1 MYCKKCGTEQ
11 RKGHKFCPKC
21 GMPFIVNDPMSN
33 NIKKS
38 DIFNEELIDSSVIT
52 VMDSQNEDL
61 VKEQPVL
68 SNTQGDAFTDNNS
81 DPKKKGNTTID
92 NNKKQKIDNKQSND
106 SELNII
112 NAGDNANFGFW
123 GWVSIIGIVIY
134 SFFVFTNNSEDT
146 AHYSVIFCVIAMINP
161 IYTLYNIV
169 KDNKEEKLDL
179 SIAVIISILLCVIM
193 AIVGFMTKEEKYGLF
208 VDFLAKLTS
217 LPFQYVYFI
226 LIIIAN
232 ATIKSKVLC
241 LYSTAVV
248 VGMLTPIALAVAI
261 YIVLIVIALA
271 ICFIFGNSSK
281 GTLSSSSSS
290 SSSLTLQN
298 SNKDNVPKEKN
309 LYDPNIRDFYIVY
322 RDGPYGPYDCIKR
335 YPKNVDPS
343 RILRDLKKEHSNAV
357 SLVDYHIHDS
367 LHDSTLNYK

>member
-38 DIFNEELIDSSVIT
+38 DIVNEELIDSSVIT

-68 SNTQGDAFTDNNS
+68 SNTQGDAITDNNYE
-81 DPKKKGNTTID
+81 PKKKDYTTID
-92 NNKKQKIDNKQSND
+92 NKKKQKIDNKQS
-106 SELNII
+106 

-146 AHYSVIFCVIAMINP
+146 AHYSVIFCAIAMINP

-179 SIAVIISILLCVIM
+179 STAVIISILLCVIM

-241 LYSTAVV
+241 LYTTAVV
-248 VGMLTPIALAVAI
+248 VGMLTPIVLAVAI

-271 ICFIFGNSSK
+271 ICYIFGDSSK
-281 GTLSSSSSS
+281 GTSSSSNFNTSLDSS
-290 SSSLTLQN
+290 SEGGEAHA
-298 SNKDNVPKEKN
+298 SNLVDYYVVYKFGDSVPNHYVKKFPKDVTQ
-309 LYDPNIRDFYIVY
+309 
-322 RDGPYGPYDCIKR
+322 
-335 YPKNVDPS
+335 S
-343 RILRDLKKEHSNAV
+343 QILKDLKKRNSHATLLEYGVYNFSNL
-357 SLVDYHIHDS
+357 SPSSKYRF
-367 LHDSTLNYK
+367 Y